1 MCYFP
6 QKSIKNICEHFIDSC
21 FYICFVLL
29 SILFLSFLPF
39 SIRKHNIVFS
49 VMTNGF
55 RKQMIINTR
64 IIPSEIVSVDEN
76 YSLFSLETPENMYS
90 LDDCSV

>member
-1 MCYFP
+1 
-6 QKSIKNICEHFIDSC
+6 
-21 FYICFVLL
+21 
-29 SILFLSFLPF
+29 
-39 SIRKHNIVFS
+39 
-49 VMTNGF
+49 MTNGF